1 MTSYLTINNQ
11 WGKKAK
17 QIKKQRVTMGFIEYK
32 KNIININIMGIPEV
46 EEREADAEIIQKKNN
61 G

>member
-1 MTSYLTINNQ
+1 
-11 WGKKAK
+11 
-17 QIKKQRVTMGFIEYK
+17 MGFIEYK